1 MQGTTMRRRFAGAI
15 ALMALIL
22 TLTVVAALKSSA
34 IQGAVDSDS
43 ADYLVPNPELD

>member
-1 MQGTTMRRRFAGAI
+1 MQGTTMRRRFAGA
-15 ALMALIL
+15 MALIL

-34 IQGAVDSDS
+34 IQEAVDSDS